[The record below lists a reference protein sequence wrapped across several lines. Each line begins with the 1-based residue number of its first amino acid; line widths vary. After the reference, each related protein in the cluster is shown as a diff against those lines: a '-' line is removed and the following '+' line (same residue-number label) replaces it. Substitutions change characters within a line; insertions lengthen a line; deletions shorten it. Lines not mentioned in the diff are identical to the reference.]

1 MKKGRL
7 TIEVLLILGTISLLC
22 VIFEKHGLIY
32 DIIPII
38 IIVILGITIIIVSF
52 YGEYDEWKAMFKVQL
67 IQLNLDNEED
77 VIYLQKIGMG
87 IRFRRGFE
95 SEFGTEKN
103 LEYIGPNG
111 GLLGEN
117 PITIEIVESSSIIE
131 PYLCVQY
138 RYYIGVIWFPTI
150 EQEFKYTFYVP
161 TGTITEY
168 VSTETTTTKNLN
180 ESDS

>member
-77 VIYLQKIGMG
+77 VIYLQKIG
-87 IRFRRGFE
+87 I
-95 SEFGTEKN
+95 
-103 LEYIGPNG
+103 NG

-131 PYLCVQY
+131 PIYAFNIV
-138 RYYIGVIWFPTI
+138 TI
-150 EQEFKYTFYVP
+150 
-161 TGTITEY
+161 
-168 VSTETTTTKNLN
+168 
-180 ESDS
+180 